1 MVAMVISTVGLN
13 MTHLGNSLIIDYRG
27 RAYSINRPCVLYNL
41 WFNVMAD
48 MGQRTKC
55 LGYGFYETVSIDSKL
70 TITLKMASMVA
81 S

>member
-1 MVAMVISTVGLN
+1 MGQNMVAMVISTVGLN
-13 MTHLGNSLIIDYRG
+13 MTRLGNSLVIDYRG
-27 RAYSINRPCVLYNL
+27 RVFYNL
-41 WFNVMAD
+41 LFNVMAD

-55 LGYGFYETVSIDSKL
+55 LEYGFYETISIDSKF